1 MESNSTNQNY
11 DLYQKFDGTFVDKT
25 KTTSMLKS
33 YLCDLLTE
41 FPNEEAKEERIDESN
56 LPYLRINLLVR
67 PVPPK
72 FSKKPTKV
80 MRRPIGIQQLKQDF
94 SRLTKDIVIK
104 MNQLWIQYIDKI
116 MELSHDLNSLLN
128 AEIQGG
134 EISIIQS
141 KNPSLV
147 GKRGICVYESKN
159 VIVLASPTTPV
170 TITVIP
176 KEIVNMKLHY
186 KDKRIIL
193 YGRNWTI
200 RPCDRI
206 ETKNFKENKPIHFE

>member
-1 MESNSTNQNY
+1 MESNSMNNNY

-25 KTTSMLKS
+25 KATGMLKS
-33 YLCDLLTE
+33 YLCDVMTE
-41 FPNEEAKEERIDESN
+41 FPNEEAKEECIDESN
-56 LPYLRINLLVR
+56 ISYLRINLLVR

-94 SRLTKDIVIK
+94 SKLTKDIVIK
-104 MNQLWIQYIDKI
+104 MNKLWVQYIDKI
-116 MELSHDLNSLLN
+116 MEISHNLNSLLN

-141 KNPSLV
+141 KNPLLV

-170 TITVIP
+170 KITTIP

-186 KDKRIIL
+186 KDKCIIL

-206 ETKNFKENKPIHFE
+206 ETKNFKEIKPIHFE

>member
-94 SRLTKDIVIK
+94 SRLTFVLSNNEYFTYLKHLK
-104 MNQLWIQYIDKI
+104 KI
-116 MELSHDLNSLLN
+116 EKILLL
-128 AEIQGG
+128 
-134 EISIIQS
+134 
-141 KNPSLV
+141 K
-147 GKRGICVYESKN
+147 
-159 VIVLASPTTPV
+159 
-170 TITVIP
+170 
-176 KEIVNMKLHY
+176 
-186 KDKRIIL
+186 
-193 YGRNWTI
+193 
-200 RPCDRI
+200 
-206 ETKNFKENKPIHFE
+206 